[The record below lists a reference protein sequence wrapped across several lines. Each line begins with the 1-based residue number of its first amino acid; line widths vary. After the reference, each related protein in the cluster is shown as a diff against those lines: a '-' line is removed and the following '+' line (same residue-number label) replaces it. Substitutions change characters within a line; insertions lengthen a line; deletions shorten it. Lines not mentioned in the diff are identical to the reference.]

1 MQSNKEL
8 RNQFTYGQLIYD
20 KGSKSIQWEKTA
32 LIISGVGKTG
42 HVKKKTRIFSHSIH
56 TNNSKWIPF
65 SSVAQSCL
73 TICDP
78 MNLSVPGLPVHHQ
91 LPESTQTHVHRVG
104 DAIQLSQPVSSASP
118 PALNL
123 SQHQG
128 LLK

>member
-91 LPESTQTHVHRVG
+91 HLEFTQTHVH
-104 DAIQLSQPVSSASP
+104 
-118 PALNL
+118 
-123 SQHQG
+123 
-128 LLK
+128 